1 MEVVVTRSRRSPQ
14 QPPFI
19 TGRSQSLRDVMVASS
34 SSSADGDSNSTSSAS
49 RRGIGRTNGTRPSFS
64 TTLAQIIQDR
74 ELRQQQQQLGS
85 VNGSGSSSGSSSS
98 TLFRSTSNPS
108 VFSKDDMS
116 DQDRTLLL
124 FQDCEDTESST
135 SQGSSPLMEI
145 FAPPSHGT
153 HVATDTYTAFAAR
166 HIKIA
171 TTTATSSTA
180 DRSSGTAVSTI
191 TTMPFDAASNS
202 NRSTCRR
209 RRRRV
214 HHHVGFGKV
223 DIRTY
228 NVTVGDHPS
237 CSSGPPL
244 WYVLLI
250 VGALF
255 TAMLVQSLMLFGC
268 AC

>member
-34 SSSADGDSNSTSSAS
+34 SSSADGDSNSTSSSS

-74 ELRQQQQQLGS
+74 ELRQQHQQLGS
-85 VNGSGSSSGSSSS
+85 VNGSGSGSSSSSS

-116 DQDRTLLL
+116 DQNRTLLL

-153 HVATDTYTAFAAR
+153 HVATDTYTAFLAAR
-166 HIKIA
+166 QIKIA
-171 TTTATSSTA
+171 DSTYN
-180 DRSSGTAVSTI
+180 GTKSNN
-191 TTMPFDAASNS
+191 TTMPSSPAFSPT
-202 NRSTCRR
+202 NRSTCR

-228 NVTVGDHPS
+228 YVTVGDHPS

-244 WYVLLI
+244 WYV
-250 VGALF
+250 G
-255 TAMLVQSLMLFGC
+255 
-268 AC
+268 